1 MKWNCVQQLLYFSLL
16 KFTISSK
23 RIKHVGV
30 NLPKETKDLYSKNFK
45 LLMGHKQ
52 MERYTMFLA
61 WKNQNCQN
69 EYTTQGKK
77 ALEKMLNN
85 ANY

>member
-30 NLPKETKDLYSKNFK
+30 NLPKETKDLYSINSLKFLEYKSFVTLGRFTPTCFILFDEMVNFN
-45 LLMGHKQ
+45 
-52 MERYTMFLA
+52 R
-61 WKNQNCQN
+61 
-69 EYTTQGKK
+69 
-77 ALEKMLNN
+77 EK
-85 ANY
+85 